1 MSVCQDDDEDE
12 KDKGESAADGS
23 GKTKKKKKKK
33 KKAAEEAAGQ
43 VTASENSH
51 KHSAEKAVLAHSFR
65 QIWNISA
72 VVRLNTPFTMFCGC
86 VLWCVHYRMHLTCRI
101 QSYLS
106 IQKLFILLTQVI
118 N

>member
-1 MSVCQDDDEDE
+1 MMTQLMITNVQTSCHVLSMCVCQDDDEDE

-65 QIWNISA
+65 QI
-72 VVRLNTPFTMFCGC
+72 
-86 VLWCVHYRMHLTCRI
+86 
-101 QSYLS
+101 
-106 IQKLFILLTQVI
+106 
-118 N
+118 